1 MKFKYKIYYIFL
13 AALVIGTFI
22 GLYKAFEIKD
32 IDILKV
38 KTTITESTDVS
49 LMDEDD
55 GTKLRKL
62 YNINKYDLDEFIY
75 YAPKSN
81 MEANEILVIKPK
93 NPSDFENI
101 KSTANNRIKTQ
112 SDSFRNYNLEQYEI
126 LSNYVL
132 EEKNDYIIIVI
143 SKDSEKIMKSLN
155 NIF

>member
-1 MKFKYKIYYIFL
+1 MKFKYKIYYVFL
-13 AALVIGTFI
+13 VALVIGSFI

-38 KTTITESTDVS
+38 KTAITESTDVS

-62 YNINKYDLDEFIY
+62 YNINKHDLDEFIY

-101 KSTANNRIKTQ
+101 KNTANNRIKTQ